1 MHKRASRNA
10 LSASK
15 FFELICINLFGNPVP
30 LQNTHIILYKI
41 VSHPVNRYATN
52 IPTNSQERVSPL
64 LSKKVQ
70 TTIIRNLFPINE
82 ELCSKGY
89 KHYKRGPCA
98 YFVPIRCAI
107 VISGSQM
114 ARSLPEK
121 HGNWTNNYATT
132 SFTDWFVLCLGQDQ
146 NHRTMTTANR

>member
-30 LQNTHIILYKI
+30 LQNTHIILHKI

-89 KHYKRGPCA
+89 KHYKRG
-98 YFVPIRCAI
+98 
-107 VISGSQM
+107 
-114 ARSLPEK
+114 RSLLCP
-121 HGNWTNNYATT
+121 HPVRHCHR
-132 SFTDWFVLCLGQDQ
+132 VLSPPGVYLRSTEIEQTIMLQ
-146 NHRTMTTANR
+146 LPLRTGLFCVSVRTRTIGR